1 MFGRISALWLW
12 NWPTHTILF
21 PHVGPVESGE
31 KMTQNSIK
39 DKSLAFEVGSIC
51 IKILTLS
58 IITYMATGKT
68 LKLSAYFFLKME
80 LKMSISTEFSKLKQY
95 MEANSTWA
103 SHVSRHVWLR
113 INIRPLPLGHLFKN
127 LGLFNKWPSNLIV
140 TQYNTMSQL
149 TEKSCL
155 KIN

>member
-12 NWPTHTILF
+12 NWPTHTILL
-21 PHVGPVESGE
+21 PHVGPVKSGE

-39 DKSLAFEVGSIC
+39 EFSFWSWINMHQNPHFIHHHLHGHRQNSQ
-51 IKILTLS
+51 TLC
-58 IITYMATGKT
+58 
-68 LKLSAYFFLKME
+68 LFFLKME

-103 SHVSRHVWLR
+103 SHVSRHVWFI

-127 LGLFNKWPSNLIV
+127 LVLFNKWPSNLIV
-140 TQYNTMSQL
+140 TQHNIMSQL